1 MQSLSPLL
9 SEKGANL
16 LTAQQSVSTL
26 CSEKTILLEEYVA
39 SLDLHSK
46 DVREYSELIRA
57 GVNGDSLE
65 AVKKRMQES
74 RERTARGRQRY
85 AAHLAEHRCDIPL

>member
-1 MQSLSPLL
+1 VQSLSPLL

-57 GVNGDSLE
+57 GVDGESLE
-65 AVKKRMQES
+65 IVRRRMQES
-74 RERTARGRQRY
+74 REQTASARKQY
-85 AAHLAEHRCDIPL
+85 AAHLDEHRCDSPT